1 MTGSVWVI
9 IIGVV
14 LFIIG
19 GILTGLGVHYHED
32 QNQKTTS
39 HKLMMYGGI
48 ALLLIGFVMII
59 VGIIFKSKE
68 KKGVKEQVLEI
79 EMANAQKQGFV
90 QGQNQDFSQGM
101 NQGQN
106 FGQGPMGMYNT
117 GYPNQNFGQAQ
128 NFGQVQNFGQG
139 PMGYPV
145 QQSPYPMYGNQ
156 GMSQFSI

>member
-19 GILTGLGVHYHED
+19 AILTGLGVHYHED

-48 ALLLIGFVMII
+48 ALLVIGFVMII

-68 KKGVKEQVLEI
+68 KKGVQEQVLEI
-79 EMANAQKQGFV
+79 EMANAQKQGQGFV
-90 QGQNQDFSQGM
+90 QGQNQGFGQGM

-106 FGQGPMGMYNT
+106 FGQGQGPMGMYNT
-117 GYPNQNFGQAQ
+117 GYPGQNFSQGFGQA
-128 NFGQVQNFGQG
+128 QG